1 MEEAMVRGQH
11 KADARFPDPAS
22 GPHDTEAYRARFG
35 AYLRSAGLDFST
47 END

>member
-1 MEEAMVRGQH
+1 MVRGQD
-11 KADARFPDPAS
+11 KADARFPDPTT
-22 GPHDTEAYRARFG
+22 GPQDTAAYRTRFR